1 MKKNNGGFSLV
12 GVLATALIGSL
23 IVAGGFQLV
32 MSSMRSS
39 DVAQFRLIEEA
50 LRNVLVQNLSNADN
64 KRQCKNFKDANTD
77 FTPSENLKGLGE
89 LKKLKF
95 YHSDGDTQGTV
106 LLEKNK
112 EFQGS
117 LKVILM
123 KLEKVS
129 TEENPTKDPKTEE
142 VTRIFSVYYE
152 KKGLGGFR
160 KLGGK
165 DKTCSGDINQ
175 ASAQDGCYFY
185 QCKIK
190 YKLKADNTVDSC
202 EIEKENE
209 NLLCSSS
216 GKVALNFKNQK
227 CDTTLGQYLR
237 GFNEQGGV
245 ECGGDTFTKC
255 EAGEVL
261 QGTECA
267 LVPTILDNTQKK
279 HCSPGTFFKGF
290 TEDGESICDI

>member
-64 KRQCKNFKDANTD
+64 KRQCKNFKDVNDD

-106 LLEKNK
+106 LLEKGK

-129 TEENPTKDPKTEE
+129 TEEDPTKDPKTEE
-142 VTRIFSVYYE
+142 VTRIFSVYYK
-152 KKGLGGFR
+152 KKGVGNLNTV
-160 KLGGK
+160 KGGK
-165 DKTCSGDINQ
+165 NCNAGNQ
-175 ASAQDGCYFY
+175 TDCYFY